1 MKPMFKPR
9 NPKTFVLYPYRIFHI
24 RLFFKRIVGRDRILD
39 YFAYVDC
46 YRCCVERGDGFI
58 DIIDIE
64 ADRSQIMDYL
74 MDYEEA
80 KRKAVESAIVWG
92 NFKVISWWLPKTEVL
107 KEAEAYKIFWI
118 FSKDNRTMIMDSLT
132 GEIFES

>member
-1 MKPMFKPR
+1 
-9 NPKTFVLYPYRIFHI
+9 
-24 RLFFKRIVGRDRILD
+24 
-39 YFAYVDC
+39 
-46 YRCCVERGDGFI
+46 
-58 DIIDIE
+58 
-64 ADRSQIMDYL
+64 MDYL